1 MTHIVPASLSDLLFC
16 FPVELWA
23 LKYMAS
29 TPSRRASYP
38 LPVRQTCICY
48 RLPLERLLPYAPCRV
63 ASSSPQRASRGT
75 STLQDMRPAGRTM
88 KKPRSSYELR
98 GFLTTGGRGGI
109 RTLDRARPYAAFPG
123 RYIQPLCH
131 SSKVILF
138 HPVMRSSFLLKYCP
152 LRQKETP
159 KTSLFINSV
168 SLEVLVSWHMLS
180 VMAALTAS
188 TLIAWTSAR

>member
-88 KKPRSSYELR
+88 KKPRSSYEL
-98 GFLTTGGRGGI
+98 LTTGGRGGI

-131 SSKVILF
+131 PSRMGSTKAF
-138 HPVMRSSFLLKYCP
+138 KPVPNKG
-152 LRQKETP
+152 LRLQDNQRYR
-159 KTSLFINSV
+159 LAR
-168 SLEVLVSWHMLS
+168 LEIIRMHITLS
-180 VMAALTAS
+180 RHS
-188 TLIAWTSAR
+188 HNIFF